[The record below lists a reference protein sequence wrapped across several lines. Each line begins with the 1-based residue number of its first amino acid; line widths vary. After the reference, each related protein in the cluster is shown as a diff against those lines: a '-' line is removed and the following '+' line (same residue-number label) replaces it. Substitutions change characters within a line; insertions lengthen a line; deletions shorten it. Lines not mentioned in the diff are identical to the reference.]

1 MKTSTSQTGEL
12 WQTTHQWLGLSGHA
26 VSKKYCREEI
36 GTHPDYPA
44 LTSLTDFLDAGGLEY
59 NAVQADATYI
69 HEFNYPL
76 LAHIKQHGH
85 EWLHMFTAPAEWD
98 NQKDITSH
106 WSGVCIYPE
115 KSSRWSGKEND
126 VYLLN
131 DQKRKGQLFIA
142 GGLVVTLYAL
152 AVVNNPTFIFAA
164 IGLLSIVGLITSIL
178 LAGEELGVQNS
189 FVKQVCGA
197 VNNGGCA
204 KVLKSPYA
212 AGFAGVTA
220 SDLAIIYF
228 ATQLIA
234 VFCSALYP
242 AIFNAI
248 LLLSLAGILAA
259 GWSIYA
265 QAVLVKQW
273 CALCLG
279 IVAVLVLQ
287 SLIALFVVYNAGF
300 HTLFSIDALLPYAG
314 IALVIALAQLPIK
327 NLLKTNF
334 INGQKLAEL
343 KKWKMDAGLFVS
355 QWQNEQTVDTTIWEN
370 DLLIGNPNAPIK
382 ITVACNPYCGPC
394 AKAHEQL
401 DAMLAKHKN
410 KFCVQVRF
418 LSNASNG
425 KDPRTIAV
433 KAILQHAYEICD
445 NKKLA
450 QMLSDWFEHMNYEQ
464 WIVKWEVKSHYDVQA
479 RLQDH
484 QTWVDENNIAFT
496 PTFFVNGSKLPGR
509 YGLDEIETL
518 LPQLANIFAEQQP
531 VE

>member
-1 MKTSTSQTGEL
+1 MKTSTSHTGEL
-12 WQTTHQWLGLSGHA
+12 WQTTHQWLSQTGNA
-26 VSKKYCREEI
+26 INKKYCREEI
-36 GTHPDYPA
+36 AAHPDYPA
-44 LTSLTDFLDAGGLEY
+44 LTAVTDFLDAGSMAY
-59 NAVQADATYI
+59 NAVQADASYI

-76 LAHIKQHGH
+76 LAHIKQPGH
-85 EWLHMFTAPAEWD
+85 EWLHIMKAPADWD

-115 KSSRWSGKEND
+115 KNSGWSNKEND
-126 VYLLN
+126 AYRLKDKTN
-131 DQKRKGQLFIA
+131 KAQLFIA
-142 GGLVVTLYAL
+142 GGLVLVLYAL
-152 AVVNNPTFIFAA
+152 AVNNNPTFIFAA
-164 IGLLSIVGLITSIL
+164 IGLLCIVGLIASIL
-178 LAGEELGVQNS
+178 VAGEELGVQNS

-197 VNNGGCA
+197 VSNGGCS
-204 KVLKSPYA
+204 KVLKSSYA
-212 AGFAGVTA
+212 KGFAGVTA
-220 SDLAIIYF
+220 GDLAIIYF

-242 AIFNAI
+242 SIFNAVI
-248 LLLSLAGILAA
+248 LLSLAGILVA
-259 GWSIYA
+259 GWSVYT

-287 SLIALFVVYNAGF
+287 PLIALFVVYNASF
-300 HTLFSIDALLPYAG
+300 HTLFSIEALLPYAG
-314 IALVIALAQLPIK
+314 IAVLIALAQLPIK

-334 INGQKLAEL
+334 INEQKLAEL
-343 KKWKMDAGLFVS
+343 KKWKMDAGLFLS

-418 LSNASNG
+418 LCDAANE
-425 KDPRTIAV
+425 KDARTIAV
-433 KAILQHAYEICD
+433 KAILQHANEICD
-445 NKKLA
+445 NKELA

-464 WIVKWEVKSHYDVQA
+464 WIAKWEVKSHYDVQA

-496 PTFFVNGSKLPGR
+496 PTFFVNGRELPGR
-509 YGLDEIETL
+509 YGLNEI
-518 LPQLANIFAEQQP
+518 
-531 VE
+531 